1 MKKHLMAA
9 LLAIAMCLVAFSG
22 CSLVSGLE
30 RDVQVVLKVNG
41 EYKGTYTVNAFNNAV
56 VPVPDA
62 PEGLIFY
69 GWTAEENWE
78 EQGAQ
83 NVRVT
88 ANKGLIRYDDV
99 KDWIKNDELSVTLYP
114 VFGEPPY
121 HDVAIAWY
129 NKEKT
134 SGLNQSIIDGFT
146 TELYGFLKTS
156 GKNPEEMD
164 IVIRSY
170 EGNVGPTCE
179 AIKNDADIDIMLGW
193 KDAENLT
200 GTGGM
205 KPGKDF
211 VENNFNIF
219 VNPDFKDPRGVA
231 KLVAGEETVD
241 LVYDWILDTYAGEG
255 GATLDYQWDGKP
267 VDPEEPD
274 EPEVPDKPQS
284 GIKYTV
290 GADDDLTFKVACYG
304 VFNTSGFTDE
314 IKANFEAGLK
324 AALKECGASDE
335 QLAQVEVEFY
345 CYKPSGSGSAD
356 DNTNIAGL
364 GDAIEADGGADILLG
379 ARGVGK
385 SPYLKEWSKTG
396 LTSKEMTIGS
406 INDRYV
412 ITSNK
417 KGLTVAIYDWI
428 LSAEGLALLATP
440 TV

>member
-1 MKKHLMAA
+1 MKKHLIAA
-9 LLAIAMCLVAFSG
+9 LIAMVMCLAALSG
-22 CSLVSGLE
+22 CTLVRGFE
-30 RDVQVVLKVNG
+30 KDVQVVLNVNG
-41 EYKGTYTVNAFNNAV
+41 EYQGCYTVNIFNNAI
-56 VPVPDA
+56 VPVPEA
-62 PEGLIFY
+62 PKGLKFY

-78 EQGAQ
+78 ELGADS
-83 NVRVT
+83 VSVT
-88 ANKGLIRYDDV
+88 ANKGLVRYDDV
-99 KDWIKNDELSVTLYP
+99 KDWVKGDELSVTLYP
-114 VFGEPPY
+114 VFGEIIR
-121 HDVAIAWY
+121 HDIAIAWY
-129 NKEKT
+129 DKDKT
-134 SGLNQSIIDGFT
+134 SGLNATVMEGFET
-146 TELYGFLKTS
+146 GLKTFLAES
-156 GKNPEEMD
+156 GYKPEEMD
-164 IVIRSY
+164 IVIRPY
-170 EGNVGPTCE
+170 AGNVGPTCD
-179 AIKNDADIDIMLGW
+179 AIKSDGDIDIMIGW
-193 KDAENLT
+193 SDYANLS

-205 KPGKDF
+205 LPDE
-211 VENNFNIF
+211 VLENNGNILI
-219 VNPDFKDPRGVA
+219 NPDFKARYTA
-231 KLVAGEETVD
+231 KLYESETVNA
-241 LVYDWILDTYAGEG
+241 VYSWILDTYAGEG
-255 GATLDYQWDGKP
+255 GAKLDYQWDGKP

-304 VFNTSGFTDE
+304 VFDTSGFTDE

-345 CYKPSGSGSAD
+345 CYKPSGTGSAD

-396 LTSKEMTIGS
+396 LTSKEMTIGLV
-406 INDRYV
+406 NDRYV